1 MDMTIRAMTPDEKKY
16 SYTTDAE
23 TLRATGCIGHLR
35 GDMDRD
41 GDGFFTSWDDHT
53 PEKNDA
59 AFKSEFDAVINTLR
73 FDEDYGGLLKS
84 RGSLA
89 AYAYSHPVCSYVDG
103 RGTFGVR
110 ADTAGHAY
118 LLRCDPNPGVYNFY
132 VYCYERAALD
142 RQLAADRAA
151 LDGLRSAPLYLH
163 TGEYA
168 RAHGELEQYR
178 ASDRAGIACKEAIE
192 TAISAHYYD
201 NRLHDGAVKEVVD
214 RFGWERTLCVLADT
228 VRHKDWDGRIS
239 NANKAWAQ
247 TVPVP
252 ENDANDRVS
261 RFVVDRPHTGLTDLF
276 ITQARHDFLLTQPLT
291 QDEIRAEAAHLLKK
305 LQEHAEPNSPAG
317 THYMARVTPDFL
329 ERATSKDLD
338 SLKGQLPF
346 RSLSLAG
353 AKGRAGTFAFIGKD
367 ENRAQELR
375 PARTSVRD
383 GLKAPCRAG
392 EGKRHSREAER

>member
-23 TLRATGCIGHLR
+23 TLQATSCIGHLR

-132 VYCYERAALD
+132 VYCYERGALD
-142 RQLAADRAA
+142 RQLAADHAA

-201 NRLHDGAVKEVVD
+201 NRLHDGAVKEIVD

-291 QDEIRAEAAHLLKK
+291 QDEIRTEAAHLLTK
-305 LQEHAEPNSPAG
+305 LQEPAEPNSPAG

-353 AKGRAGTFAFIGKD
+353 AKDRAGTFAFIGKD

-375 PARTSVRD
+375 PPR
-383 GLKAPCRAG
+383 KAITG
-392 EGKRHSREAER
+392 RER

>member
-23 TLRATGCIGHLR
+23 TLRATSCIGHLR

-132 VYCYERAALD
+132 VYCYERGALD
-142 RQLAADRAA
+142 RQLAADRTAS
-151 LDGLRSAPLYLH
+151 DVLRNAPLYLH

-201 NRLHDGAVKEVVD
+201 NRLHDGAVKEIVD

-291 QDEIRAEAAHLLKK
+291 QDEIRAEAAHLLTK
-305 LQEHAEPNSPAG
+305 LQEPAEPNSPAG

-353 AKGRAGTFAFIGKD
+353 AKDRAGTFAFIGKD
-367 ENRAQELR
+367 ENRAQELC
-375 PARTSVRD
+375 PARVSVRD

-392 EGKRHSREAER
+392 EGKRHSREEER

>member
-23 TLRATGCIGHLR
+23 TLRATACIGHLR

-59 AFKSEFDAVINTLR
+59 AFKSEFDAAINTLR
-73 FDEDYGGLLKS
+73 FDSDYGGLLKS
-84 RGSLA
+84 RRSLA
-89 AYAYSHPVCSYVDG
+89 AYAYSHPVYSFDDG

-110 ADTAGHAY
+110 ADTAAHTY
-118 LLRCDPNPGVYNFY
+118 LLRCDPNPGTYNLY

-142 RQLAADRAA
+142 RQLTADRAA
-151 LDGLRSAPLYLH
+151 LDELCGAPLYLQ

-178 ASDRAGIACKEAIE
+178 ASDRAGVACRETIE

-214 RFGWERTLCVLADT
+214 RFGWERTLCVLAAT

-252 ENDANDRVS
+252 ENDADDRVS

-291 QDEIRAEAAHLLKK
+291 QDEIRAEAARLLTK
-305 LQEHAEPNSPAG
+305 LQEPSAPNSPGG

-329 ERATSKDLD
+329 ERASTKDLD
-338 SLKGQLPF
+338 SLKRLLPF
-346 RSLSLAG
+346 QSLSLAS
-353 AKGRAGTFAFIGKD
+353 AKDRTGTFAFIGRD
-367 ENRAQELR
+367 ENRVQELR
-375 PARTSVRD
+375 PARASVRD
-383 GLKAPCRAG
+383 GLKAPARAG